1 MNLQYMAGK
10 FSLQGV
16 RWHLAL
22 ALIALISLA
31 RTGSAQEVLDGVAAV
46 VNGDVITFSQVREL
60 VGAREKSLRDTYK
73 GEELVAKVKE
83 VRIAALNDLIDRQL
97 IIQEFKKNK
106 LTIPEYIVEDQVQ
119 SIIRTDF
126 GGDRNAFHR
135 TLEAQGYTLARF
147 KEIENEKIIVQAMR
161 QKFVKVNTIV
171 PPKEVD
177 AAYAANHEEFS
188 TPEQIKLRMIVLKKD
203 SAGAG
208 AGGETKKK
216 MAEEI
221 RAKVKGGAE
230 FEKVAQMYS
239 EDSSQD
245 SGGDW
250 GWVDRHTLNDELTK
264 TAFALKPGQVSNVV
278 EVGDNYYL
286 LYVEAKKN
294 ASVKPLAEV
303 RTDIEKKLL
312 QAERTKA
319 QQKWI
324 EGLRKKAFIKTF

>member
-1 MNLQYMAGK
+1 MAGK
-10 FSLQGV
+10 ISLQRILG
-16 RWHLAL
+16 L
-22 ALIALISLA
+22 ALIGLVSFI
-31 RTGSAQEVLDGVAAV
+31 RTGSGQEVLDGVAAA
-46 VNGDVITFSQVREL
+46 VNGEVVTFSQVREL
-60 VGAREKSLRDTYK
+60 VGAREKSLRDTYR

-83 VRIAALNDLIDRQL
+83 VRIAALNDLIERQL

-106 LTIPEYIVEDQVQ
+106 LVIPEYVVEDQVQ

-147 KEIENEKIIVQAMR
+147 KEVENEKIIVQAMR
-161 QKFVKVNTIV
+161 QKFVKVNTVI
-171 PPKEVD
+171 PPKQVD
-177 AAYAANHEEFS
+177 EAYNHDQESFS
-188 TPEQIKLRMIVLKKD
+188 TPEQLKLRMIVLKKD
-203 SAGAG
+203 SGDAEA
-208 AGGETKKK
+208 KKK
-216 MAEEI
+216 MADEI
-221 RAKVKGGAE
+221 KAKIKGGAE
-230 FEKVAQMYS
+230 FDKLAQMYS

-250 GWVDRHTLNDELTK
+250 GWIDRHTLNEELSK
-264 TAFALKPGQVSNVV
+264 AAFALKPGQVSDVV
-278 EVGDNYYL
+278 EVGNNYYL
-286 LYVEAKKN
+286 LFVEARKN

-303 RTDIEKKLL
+303 RSEIEKKLL

>member
-1 MNLQYMAGK
+1 MA
-10 FSLQGV
+10 LLAI
-16 RWHLAL
+16 LAL
-22 ALIALISLA
+22 GSLA

-46 VNGDVITFSQVREL
+46 VNGDVVTFSQVREL
-60 VGAREKSLRDTYK
+60 VGAREKSLRDTYR

-83 VRIAALNDLIDRQL
+83 VRLAALNDLIDRQL

-106 LTIPEYIVEDQVQ
+106 LSIPDYVVDDQIQ
-119 SIIRTDF
+119 SIIHTDF

-161 QKFVKVNTIV
+161 QKFVKVNTMV
-171 PPKEVD
+171 PPNEVD
-177 AAYAANHEEFS
+177 AAYAKDREAFS
-188 TPEQIKLRMIVLKKD
+188 SPEQVKLRMIVLKKD
-203 SAGAG
+203 SGDPEA
-208 AGGETKKK
+208 KKK

-221 RAKVKGGAE
+221 RTKIKGGAE
-230 FEKVAQMYS
+230 FDKLAQMYS

-250 GWVDRHTLNDELTK
+250 GWVDRHTLNEELSNA
-264 TAFALKPGQVSNVV
+264 AFALKAGQVSNVI
-278 EVGDNYYL
+278 EVGNNYYL
-286 LYVEAKKN
+286 LFVEARKN

-303 RTDIEKKLL
+303 RTEIEKKLL
-312 QAERTKA
+312 QEERTKA

>member
-1 MNLQYMAGK
+1 MAGK
-10 FSLQGV
+10 FSLQDV
-16 RWHLAL
+16 RYI
-22 ALIALISLA
+22 ALIAILALSSLA

-46 VNGDVITFSQVREL
+46 VNGEVVTFSQVREL
-60 VGAREKSLRDTYK
+60 VGAREKSLRDTLK

-83 VRIAALNDLIDRQL
+83 LRIAALNDLIDRQL

-106 LTIPEYIVEDQVQ
+106 LVIPEYIVEDQVK

-161 QKFVKVNTIV
+161 QKFVKVNTLV
-171 PPKEVD
+171 PPKDVD
-177 AAYAANHEEFS
+177 AAYNKDHEEFS

-203 SAGAG
+203 TGDAES
-208 AGGETKKK
+208 KKK
-216 MAEEI
+216 MATEI
-221 RAKVKGGAE
+221 RAKIKGGAQ
-230 FEKVAQMYS
+230 FDKVAQMYS
-239 EDSSQD
+239 EDSSQE

-250 GWVDRHTLNDELTK
+250 GWIDRHTLNDQLTK
-264 TAFALKPGQVSNVV
+264 AAFALKPGQSSNIL
-278 EVGDNYYL
+278 EVGNNIYIL
-286 LYVEAKKN
+286 FVEAKKN
-294 ASVKPLAEV
+294 ASVKPLTEV
-303 RTDIEKKLL
+303 RPDIEKKLL
-312 QAERTKA
+312 QIERTKA